1 MNEFVRLNA
10 SDFKILTKCALYI
23 KLFHCHLI
31 DAATLKTHVEIFTM
45 PENVFVL
52 PKPLLK
58 YQLNT
63 QDFNFR
69 SDQRDREWGS

>member
-52 PKPLLK
+52 PKPLKYLK
-58 YQLNT
+58 IPTQHAGLQL
-63 QDFNFR
+63 QVR
-69 SDQRDREWGS
+69 PA